1 MTALAFHFGAPD
13 KLVYACRLLR
23 KAAAS
28 GAQVVVVADA
38 DTVTQ
43 LDADLWA
50 LSPTEFLP
58 HCVGVAGDSVHRRSP
73 LVLVTDAS
81 QAPDQRGVL
90 VNLADTVPNGFE
102 RFDRLIEVVS
112 TGAADRDAARRRWK
126 YYSELGYPITRH
138 DLALTLRTDAH
149 E

>member
-13 KLVYACRLLR
+13 KLGYACRLLR
-23 KAAAS
+23 KAVGS

-38 DTVTQ
+38 DAIAQ

-58 HCVGVAGDSVHRRSP
+58 HCLGAAGDSVHNRSP

-81 QAPDQRGVL
+81 QTPDQRGVL
-90 VNLADTVPNGFE
+90 VNLAESVPHGFE

-112 TGAADRDAARRRWK
+112 TDATDRAQARSRWK
-126 YYSELGYPITRH
+126 YYTERGYTITRH
-138 DLALTLRTDAH
+138 DLALKPAD
-149 E
+149 